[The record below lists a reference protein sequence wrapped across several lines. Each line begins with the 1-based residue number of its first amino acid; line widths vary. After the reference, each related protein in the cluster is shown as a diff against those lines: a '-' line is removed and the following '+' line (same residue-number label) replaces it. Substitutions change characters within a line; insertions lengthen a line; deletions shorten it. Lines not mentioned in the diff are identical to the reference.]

1 LSAYEVRISPTV
13 QAKLDLLRAF
23 DHVRILEAIEEKL
36 THEPLVRSRN
46 RKPLEPTPPT
56 LASFV
61 KKLLG
66 DTTVVVWE
74 LRVVPWRVAYAVEGR
89 DVHVLHVFRKDQET
103 TDDAL
108 S

>member
-1 LSAYEVRISPTV
+1 MSAYKIHISPQV
-13 QAKLDLLRAF
+13 QAQLDLLRAF

-36 THEPLVRSRN
+36 SHEPLVRSRS
-46 RKPLEPTPPT
+46 RKPLEPTPPA
-56 LASFV
+56 LADFV
-61 KKLLG
+61 RKLLG
-66 DTTVVVWE
+66 DVEAVWQ

-89 DVHVLHVFRKDQET
+89 TVYVLRVFRKEQGT

>member
-1 LSAYEVRISPTV
+1 MSTYKIHISPQV
-13 QAKLDLLRAF
+13 EAELDLLRAF

-36 THEPLVRSRN
+36 SHEPLVRNRN
-46 RKPLEPTPPT
+46 RKPLDPTPPA
-56 LASFV
+56 LADFV

-66 DTTVVVWE
+66 DVEAVWE

-89 DVHVLHVFRKDQET
+89 SVYVLRVFRKEQGT

>member
-1 LSAYEVRISPTV
+1 VSAYEVRISPMV
-13 QAKLDLLRAF
+13 QAKLDLMRAF

-66 DTTVVVWE
+66 DVTAVWE

-89 DVHVLHVFRKDQET
+89 AVHILYVFRKDQGT
-103 TDDAL
+103 TDEAL

>member
-1 LSAYEVRISPTV
+1 MSVYEIRISPQV
-13 QAKLDLLRAF
+13 QAQLDLLRAF

-46 RKPLEPTPPT
+46 RKPLEPTPPA
-56 LASFV
+56 LAEFV
-61 KKLLG
+61 KNLLG
-66 DTTVVVWE
+66 DVTATVWE

-89 DVHVLHVFRKDQET
+89 AVHILYVFRKDQGT
-103 TDDAL
+103 TDEAL